1 MTRDM
6 GGEAALQRKR
16 HGEEV
21 AHLLLCYGKSRDLK
35 IRDRIVAHY
44 SNLVESVA
52 RRFSNASEPVEDL
65 TQEGYIGLLTAIDL
79 YDPAKNVKFSTYAT
93 HFIIGQIK
101 HCLRDRGKIIKEPA
115 WLQELN
121 QRVTRTIDALA
132 QQEGRPPS
140 NLEIAHMMD
149 MTEEAVADMMMTREI
164 FKVSSI
170 DGTSDSDDDN
180 SGTVDMDRKQ
190 SGHPSTSF
198 QLPVEDKIV
207 LETAMLKLKELEQ
220 HVLFA
225 FYFKDLNQTE
235 IARQMG
241 ISCNYVSHILRNAT
255 KKLKKIIAT
264 DDLRTSQLELVKMRQ
279 RLELQQAQIEQT
291 SIVDDLTRLYN
302 RRYYDNRLQEEV
314 SRASRTTVEISV
326 VFVQIFGLDAAAKHL
341 GTLKRDEIVVGA
353 SDIIRRCVRRVDI
366 LTRYDEATFAVI
378 LPFTGATVHVVT
390 ARIESALAEWTQEKG
405 WNRERRLLAYGVG
418 SAVYPHDARQPAAL
432 SNMARSE
439 AGGETYAIARAA

>member
-1 MTRDM
+1 MPTGKITTTR
-6 GGEAALQRKR
+6 ENTSAAALLRRR
-16 HGEEV
+16 HEEDV
-21 AHLLLCYGKSRDLK
+21 AQLLAGYRQSRDLK
-35 IRDRIVAHY
+35 IRDRVVTHY

-65 TQEGYIGLLTAIDL
+65 IQEGYIGLLTAVDL

-121 QRVTRTIDALA
+121 QRMTRTIDALA
-132 QQEGRPPS
+132 QQLSRPPT
-140 NLEIAHMMD
+140 NLEIARMMD

-170 DGTSDSDDDN
+170 DGGSENDEDN
-180 SGTVDMDRKQ
+180 NGTVDIDRKQ
-190 SGHPSTSF
+190 SAHPTASF
-198 QLPVEDKIV
+198 NLPVEDKIV

-255 KKLKKIIAT
+255 KKLKKDHRYRRPAHVAIGT
-264 DDLRTSQLELVKMRQ
+264 D
-279 RLELQQAQIEQT
+279 A
-291 SIVDDLTRLYN
+291 N
-302 RRYYDNRLQEEV
+302 
-314 SRASRTTVEISV
+314 
-326 VFVQIFGLDAAAKHL
+326 AAAAGIAAGPDRADAHR
-341 GTLKRDEIVVGA
+341 GRADTIVQ
-353 SDIIRRCVRRVDI
+353 S
-366 LTRYDEATFAVI
+366 
-378 LPFTGATVHVVT
+378 P
-390 ARIESALAEWTQEKG
+390 
-405 WNRERRLLAYGVG
+405 LL
-418 SAVYPHDARQPAAL
+418 
-432 SNMARSE
+432 
-439 AGGETYAIARAA
+439 